1 MKKYDLIVVGSEAA
15 ARTAAPIA
23 TEAGRKVAVVDERP
37 FGGTCL

>member
-23 TEAGRKVAVVDERP
+23 KEADWKVAVVDERP